1 MERRRITGGARGAL
15 GTDEVATPAV
25 GPIRPAAGSRAIRF
39 AGAVVVTIAGAL
51 LLAACSPDATQ
62 PRELKFG
69 HVGEPGSLFALSADE
84 FARRANERLP
94 EGWEVVT
101 YGSSQLGGDEL
112 LLQKIKL
119 GTVDFAL
126 PSTIMSSQVDQFGL
140 FEMPYLVRDREHMR
154 AIEEAVVW
162 PRLTPLAEE
171 EGYRII
177 AVWENGFRHV
187 TNNERPIEV
196 PADLAG
202 IKLRTPSG
210 VWRLKLFQALGAN
223 PTPMSLSE
231 VFIALQTGVIDGQ
244 ENPLAQIWGSKLHE
258 VQDYLSLTGHVYTP
272 AYVVTSPSRWDLL
285 PDDVRTILEEE
296 ARTTQAYVYET
307 AEHLDADLL
316 DRIRAE
322 GVEVNDPEAQPFLDA
337 AGPLY
342 EEFVTTVEGAGA
354 LVEGAAAAGAGGVG
368 EAAASEEAA
377 TGEPAASGGE
387 AEGAGPG

>member
-1 MERRRITGGARGAL
+1 VPRRTGSVIPGRH
-15 GTDEVATPAV
+15 
-25 GPIRPAAGSRAIRF
+25 AI
-39 AGAVVVTIAGAL
+39 V
-51 LLAACSPDATQ
+51 LLASLLVASCGPDATA

-126 PSTIMSSQVDQFGL
+126 PSTIMSSQVDAFGL

-162 PRLTPLAEE
+162 PRLAPLAEE
-171 EGYRII
+171 AGYRII

-187 TNNERPIEV
+187 TNNVRPVET
-196 PADLAG
+196 PEDLAG

-210 VWRLKLFQALGAN
+210 VWRVKLFQTLGAN
-223 PTPMSLSE
+223 PTPMALSE

-244 ENPLAQIWGSKLHE
+244 ENPLAQIWGSKLYE

-272 AYVVTSPSRWDLL
+272 AYVVTSPSRWEAL
-285 PDDVRTILEEE
+285 PEDVRAILEEE
-296 ARTTQAYVYET
+296 ARATQAYVHET
-307 AEHLDADLL
+307 AARLDAELL

-322 GVEVNDPEAQPFLDA
+322 GVEINDPDPQPFLDA

-342 EEFVTTVEGAGA
+342 EEFTTTVEGGDA
-354 LVEGAAAAGAGGVG
+354 LVQAASAAG
-368 EAAASEEAA
+368 SN
-377 TGEPAASGGE
+377 
-387 AEGAGPG
+387 